1 MRFSGTWAR
10 IATSQ
15 YFAEK
20 ETRCSRRFGRCGSL
34 RAKYNVFSIT
44 TWRETCGAL
53 SKRMRVLATL
63 IVGLFALSFQCR
75 ASSIPTYAETGGF
88 VLIGNNVCGGPCTEV
103 VTFSFDV
110 TFVAGAAT
118 NLPNL
123 YVAQIIPGTFSY
135 TATGPLNIPVSCGCI
150 SFEDP
155 YSAYQPY
162 IFFASNQM
170 GYPEELDM
178 RLLGASSPISA
189 GTPGPLQFNDAYL
202 FQCWDTTCL
211 ADFAYLN
218 GVTIGPFAYTT
229 TGYMNATLVPEPPVL
244 ELLLIGILALA
255 FLCRT
260 RYSPWENRKAA
271 PQKRFF
277 PD

>member
-1 MRFSGTWAR
+1 VRFSGTRAR
-10 IATSQ
+10 ITTSQ

-20 ETRCSRRFGRCGSL
+20 EKRCSRRFGKCGSL
-34 RAKYNVFSIT
+34 RPKYNVFSIA
-44 TWRETCGAL
+44 TWRETCAAL
-53 SKRMRVLATL
+53 FKTMRVLAAV

-75 ASSIPTYAETGGF
+75 ASSIPTYAETGAF
-88 VLIGNNVCGGPCTEV
+88 ILIGNNVCGGPCTEV
-103 VTFSFDV
+103 VSFSFDV

-162 IFFASNQM
+162 IFFASNQI

-189 GTPGPLQFNDAYL
+189 GTPGPLQFKDAYL

-218 GVTIGPFAYTT
+218 GVTIGPFAYTA
-229 TGYMNATLVPEPPVL
+229 TGYMNATLVPEPSVL
-244 ELLLIGILALA
+244 EQLLIGILALA

-260 RYSPWENRKAA
+260 RYSNLGKLESRTQKAFL
-271 PQKRFF
+271 P
-277 PD
+277 